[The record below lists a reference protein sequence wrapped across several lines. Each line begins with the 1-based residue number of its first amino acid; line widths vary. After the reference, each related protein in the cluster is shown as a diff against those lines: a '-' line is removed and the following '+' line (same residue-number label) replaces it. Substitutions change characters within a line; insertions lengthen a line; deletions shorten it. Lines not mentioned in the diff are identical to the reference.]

1 MIASNRLAKDSDA
14 TADVKLQRL
23 ALSLQ
28 CAVISSQL
36 LFAATLLPLAVVVYN
51 TFISPT
57 VAHIQQA
64 EDENIREV
72 LCQMLMTGAML

>member
-1 MIASNRLAKDSDA
+1 MRRHL
-14 TADVKLQRL
+14 V
-23 ALSLQ
+23 
-28 CAVISSQL
+28 
-36 LFAATLLPLAVVVYN
+36 AAPICGTLLPLAVVVYN